1 MEVPIITTAE
11 IRVPEEKMKQQLR
24 HQGICLIEPSVEK
37 CEPEIGIL
45 IGADVLWSITSSEI
59 KRINMSCVAIETA
72 FGWCLSG
79 TFRNEESLTC
89 GFMNVTSQLT
99 VDLDKSVKS
108 FWELESIG
116 MNETNDSSS
125 ETEKALQIFD
135 SSIIL
140 KEKCYEIS
148 LPLKEENIKLNENF
162 YVDDFIYSV
171 DSDEEARQVYH
182 EAKLILSGASMNLT
196 KWKTNSNALKEE
208 VETATSKE
216 VNLGFPDSSSKVLGL
231 KYNSS
236 KDLFTFSPE
245 TIVEA
250 SHSNEPTKRTVL
262 QISSKLFDPIGFLSP
277 YSIQAKIL
285 FQKLWID
292 GMDWDKNI
300 PENMKTMWK
309 NWCQNLQ
316 DLADFEVSRRVAPL
330 KKLTLPR
337 LELLAAVIAARLLC
351 VVQPHFPSAK
361 IYLWTDSLIVL
372 HWIKS
377 SKRWKQFV
385 NNRVQE
391 IKQKTSP
398 ANWYHCPGNQNPAD
412 KITRGCSV
420 KQLSQDNSWKFG
432 PPWLSDFKS
441 SWPVQEN
448 SSICCDSEQSCSMCC
463 ESDNYD
469 NSESDIVPVFNCAV
483 NKPILNIE
491 DFSTLRRLLRVTS
504 FVFRFIYNARNSNRR
519 SGPITSSETSKALI
533 YFIKMSQEN
542 SFSSEIYN
550 IKLNK
555 SVNKNSKLCNFNVM
569 IDDDNILRIKSRLTN
584 SSLDVYEKH
593 PIILSND
600 YFASLIVYDCHE
612 QVLHN
617 GVNETLIQV
626 RMASKHIAP
635 LPNDR
640 IEKSQP
646 FETTGVDF
654 AGPLYLK
661 EGSKFL
667 GGWSRLNWFEEVT
680 TYMVYVSDPHQFLL
694 EIEILGQVFGEDE
707 IGEMIL
713 HFFVPLVKR
722 ITIFS
727 FGGTF

>member
-1 MEVPIITTAE
+1 
-11 IRVPEEKMKQQLR
+11 
-24 HQGICLIEPSVEK
+24 
-37 CEPEIGIL
+37 
-45 IGADVLWSITSSEI
+45 
-59 KRINMSCVAIETA
+59 
-72 FGWCLSG
+72 
-79 TFRNEESLTC
+79 
-89 GFMNVTSQLT
+89 
-99 VDLDKSVKS
+99 
-108 FWELESIG
+108 
-116 MNETNDSSS
+116 
-125 ETEKALQIFD
+125 
-135 SSIIL
+135 
-140 KEKCYEIS
+140 
-148 LPLKEENIKLNENF
+148 
-162 YVDDFIYSV
+162 
-171 DSDEEARQVYH
+171 
-182 EAKLILSGASMNLT
+182 
-196 KWKTNSNALKEE
+196 
-208 VETATSKE
+208 
-216 VNLGFPDSSSKVLGL
+216 
-231 KYNSS
+231 
-236 KDLFTFSPE
+236 
-245 TIVEA
+245 
-250 SHSNEPTKRTVL
+250 
-262 QISSKLFDPIGFLSP
+262 
-277 YSIQAKIL
+277 
-285 FQKLWID
+285 
-292 GMDWDKNI
+292 MDWDKNI
-300 PENMKTMWK
+300 PDNMKTMWK
-309 NWCQNLQ
+309 NWCQ
-316 DLADFEVSRRVAPL
+316 DLADFEVSLQKLRRVAPL

-441 SWPVQEN
+441 SWPMQEN
-448 SSICCDSEQSCSMCC
+448 SSICCDSEESCSMCC

-533 YFIKMSQEN
+533 YFIKMSQKI
-542 SFSSEIYN
+542 SFNSEIYN

-626 RMASKHIAP
+626 RSKFWILKARQFIKSIVYNCRVCKKFHVKSGQQNIAP

-661 EGSKFL
+661 EGSKVYISLFTCA
-667 GGWSRLNWFEEVT
+667 VT
-680 TYMVYVSDPHQFLL
+680 RNVHLELL
-694 EIEILGQVFGEDE
+694 SSLSTECFI
-707 IGEMIL
+707 
-713 HFFVPLVKR
+713 
-722 ITIFS
+722 
-727 FGGTF
+727 